1 MKAFITKFFTSS
13 LFRFLLIGGLSFL
26 VDLGLLAL
34 CFQVF
39 GWPLWLATGA
49 GFWGSFFFNYF
60 LQRHFAFGGGGT
72 ALGGVLRYSVLL
84 VFNTLAVMGIVELF
98 QFLGAG
104 YVIGKVVATAVTM
117 GWNYFIYKHWIFP
130 HKKPVPDAGH
140 KSGGVSETDA
150 PPQNLTPKSS
160 EG

>member
-1 MKAFITKFFTSS
+1 MKAFIGKFMASS
-13 LFRFLLIGGLSFL
+13 LFKFLVVGGLSFL

-60 LQRHFAFGGGGT
+60 LQRHFAFNGGGT

-84 VFNTLAVMGIVELF
+84 AFNTVAVMGIVELF

-104 YVIGKVVATAVTM
+104 YVVGKVVATIVTM

-130 HKKPVPDAGH
+130 QQKQVKNATEPVNGQPD
-140 KSGGVSETDA
+140 SGLPA
-150 PPQNLTPKSS
+150 QNLTPNSS